1 MMMEHAIATPHA
13 LATQA
18 GVETFAAGGNAI
30 DAAVA
35 AATTLAVVYPH
46 QCSAG
51 GDLFALVDDG
61 GGRTWAINGSGA
73 APRSLD
79 AEELRRRA
87 HEIPESGPDSITI
100 PGAVAA
106 WGSIHRLGAALPF
119 SRLLRPAI
127 QAASE
132 GVPVSA
138 SLAAGIQFRSATLMR
153 DPGMRA
159 LFLPGDRPLSPGA
172 TLRQPA
178 LARTLEMLASEGPDS
193 FYRGSIGEEF
203 AAGLERVG
211 SGITHIELAE
221 HRTEVGVPLTLEYHG
236 YRLETSAP
244 NSQGFC
250 LLEALAALNSI
261 DVDIDSLGSNA
272 RYLLHALLLAAGDRE
287 AYLGDPRRRAVPLA
301 ELLDPARL
309 RQRLQKAATA
319 QRATIAASVPVHG
332 DTVAVCTADSGGLAV
347 SLIQSVYQS
356 FGSGLLERETGV
368 ILHNRAR
375 GFSLCPGTANE
386 LVPGMRPAHTLMP
399 LLVRRNERLV
409 AAMGTMGGRAQPQI
423 LAQLL
428 PGVLRPDAPLSDVL
442 RTPRWVAGST
452 DIGFDRPTVAIECD
466 APAELDS
473 ILAVDDLDVQRIASC
488 NELVGHAQIVRVLPE
503 GALQA
508 ASDPRSDGTA
518 HVIAL

>member
-1 MMMEHAIATPHA
+1 MEHAIATPHA

-18 GVETFAAGGNAI
+18 GVETFAAGGNAV
-30 DAAVA
+30 DAALA

-51 GDLFALVDDG
+51 GDLFALVEDG
-61 GGRTWAINGSGA
+61 AGRTWAINGSGA

-79 AEELRRRA
+79 VGKLRRRA

-106 WGSIHRLGAALPF
+106 WGAIHRLGAALPL

-127 QAASE
+127 QAAND
-132 GVPVSA
+132 GIPVST

-159 LFLPGDRPLSPGA
+159 LFLPGGRSLSPGA
-172 TLRQPA
+172 ALRQPA
-178 LARTLEMLASEGPDS
+178 LARTLEILASDGPDS
-193 FYRGSIGEEF
+193 FYTGAIGEEL
-203 AAGLERVG
+203 ATGLEKMG
-211 SGITHIELAE
+211 SCIRRIDLAE

-250 LLEALAALNSI
+250 LLATVAALDAI
-261 DVDIDSLGSNA
+261 DVDIDPLGRNA
-272 RYLLHALLLAAGDRE
+272 RYLLHALLLAAEDRE
-287 AYLGDPRRRAVPLA
+287 AFLGDPRRCAIPLS
-301 ELLDPARL
+301 ELLAPARL
-309 RQRLQKAATA
+309 RQRLQKASTA
-319 QRATIAASVPVHG
+319 QRTPIATSLPVHG

-356 FGSGLLERETGV
+356 FGSGLLERKTGV

-375 GFSLCPGTANE
+375 GFSLCPGTPNE

-399 LLVRRNERLV
+399 LFVRRNERLV

-423 LAQLL
+423 LVQLL
-428 PGVLRPDAPLSDVL
+428 PGVLRPDAPLWEVL
-442 RTPRWVAGST
+442 RTPRWVVGST
-452 DIGFDRPTVAIECD
+452 DIGFGRPTVAIECD
-466 APAELDS
+466 APTELDS
-473 ILAVDDLDVQRIASC
+473 ILAVDDLDVRRIAPCS
-488 NELVGHAQIVRVLPE
+488 EQVGHAQIVRVAPE
-503 GALQA
+503 GVLQA
-508 ASDPRSDGTA
+508 ASDPRSDGA
-518 HVIAL
+518 ARVIAV